1 MHNHV
6 VTNKFY
12 KIIIFFI
19 CLFHANLIELKNSY
33 AKQTTISK
41 NSISNEVYDFVKFD
55 LLLGYTPENNGDQY
69 LLGLEVKLKPNW
81 KIYWKNP
88 GDAGLPPKI
97 IWENTENVSTVNLLF
112 PAPQRF
118 SFYDIETF
126 GYESEVVF
134 PLEIKPIDNKKNIN
148 GILELDAQVCSQICV
163 PVKYKFDLSKINYL
177 FQDKKSLTKIIE
189 YKDKIPK
196 KTTNEKLKYISG
208 KIDGNLIKLKFK
220 NYLRDNVNDIIIEDG
235 KGFIYPKSNFI
246 EDNEYLNIDFVKDN
260 AAETTDFL
268 NLTLLTNNVSYEIS
282 IDNLNKKLVQTS
294 KINTNL
300 GIKIIIIAFAGGFI
314 LNFMPCV
321 LPVLSLKM
329 IQLVGFRAESRV
341 VYRKKIIL
349 NILGIMTTFL
359 LLSFLTFLVKATGNY
374 VGWGI
379 QFQSPYFLTFM
390 ILLTL
395 MFALN
400 LFGVFHYF
408 LPSKFLTFLSYKQE
422 GYLGD
427 FITGMFLTLLATP
440 CTAPLVGT
448 AIGFALSGGFI
459 DIFSILLFMGFG
471 LSLPLTILLFF
482 PSIIKLIPKPGNWLI
497 VFKKL
502 MGVSLL
508 VTSLWLTSILLS
520 LLNLKNPISKVD
532 KNFSETRWN
541 IEQNFIFPSQLAQ
554 EGNTVFVDITADWC
568 ITCKV
573 NKKFVLDNPEVTE
586 LFKKNNIIFLQL
598 DWTKP
603 NDKIKEFL
611 AQKGRYGLPYNEIY
625 SPSLINGKIL
635 PELLTTE
642 IVREYIN
649 LSK

>member
-6 VTNKFY
+6 LNYKFY
-12 KIIIFFI
+12 KIIIFIF
-19 CLFHANLIELKNSY
+19 LFFVNLIELKNSY
-33 AKQTTISK
+33 ANQTTISK
-41 NSISNEVYDFVKFD
+41 NFISNEVYDFVKFD
-55 LLLGYTPENNGDQY
+55 LLLGYTPENNEDQY
-69 LLGLEVKLKPNW
+69 LLGLEVKLEPNW

-97 IWENTENVSTVNLLF
+97 IWEKTENVGTVNLLF
-112 PAPQRF
+112 PAPKRF
-118 SFYDIETF
+118 FFYDIETF

-134 PLEIKPIDNKKNIN
+134 PLEIKPIDKKKRIQ

-163 PVKYKFDLSKINYL
+163 PVKHKFDLSKIDYL
-177 FQDKKSLTKIIE
+177 FQDKISLTKIIK
-189 YKDKIPK
+189 YKDKIPQK
-196 KTTNEKLKYISG
+196 STNDKLKFVSG
-208 KIDGNLIKLKFK
+208 KIDGNLIKLKFE
-220 NYLRDNVNDIIIEDG
+220 NYLKDKVNDVILEGG
-235 KGFIYPKSNFI
+235 KGFIYQKTNFI
-246 EDNEYLNIDFVKDN
+246 GDNEYLNIHFLKNNV
-260 AAETTDFL
+260 AESLDFL
-268 NLTLLTNNVSYEIS
+268 KLTFLTNNISYELS
-282 IDNLNKKLVQTS
+282 IDNLDKKLNQIS
-294 KINTNL
+294 KPNFNL

-329 IQLVGFRAESRV
+329 IQLVSFRAESRM
-341 VYRKKIIL
+341 VYRKKIVL

-379 QFQSPYFLTFM
+379 QFQSTYFLIFM
-390 ILLTL
+390 ILLTF

-422 GYLGD
+422 GYIGD

-448 AIGFALSGGFI
+448 AIGFALSGGFV
-459 DIFSILLFMGFG
+459 DIFSILLFMGLG
-471 LSLPLTILLFF
+471 LSLPLIILLFF
-482 PSIIKLIPKPGNWLI
+482 PNIIKFIPKPGNWLI

-502 MGVSLL
+502 MALSLL
-508 VTSLWLTSILLS
+508 VTSLWLTGILLS
-520 LLNLKNPISKVD
+520 LLNIKNPISKVD
-532 KNFSETRWN
+532 KNFSETSWN
-541 IEQNFIFPSQLAQ
+541 IEQNFVFPSQLAQ

-573 NKKFVLDNPEVTE
+573 NKKFVLDNPEIIE

-611 AQKGRYGLPYNEIY
+611 AHKGRYGLPYNEIY

-642 IVREYIN
+642 IIREYIN

>member
-6 VTNKFY
+6 VNYKFY

-19 CLFHANLIELKNSY
+19 CLFFVNLNELKNSY
-33 AKQTTISK
+33 ANQTTISK
-41 NSISNEVYDFVKFD
+41 NFISNEVYDFVKFD
-55 LLLGYTPENNGDQY
+55 LLLGYTPENNEDQY
-69 LLGLEVKLKPNW
+69 LLGLEVKLEPNW

-97 IWENTENVSTVNLLF
+97 IWEKTENVSTVNLLF
-112 PAPQRF
+112 PAPKRF

-134 PLEIKPIDNKKNIN
+134 PLEIKPIDKKKKIQ

-163 PVKYKFDLSKINYL
+163 PVKHKFDLSKINYL
-177 FQDKKSLTKIIE
+177 FQDKKSLTKIIK
-189 YKDKIPK
+189 YKDKIPQK
-196 KTTNEKLKYISG
+196 STNDKLKFVSG
-208 KIDGNLIKLKFK
+208 KIDGNLIKLKFE
-220 NYLRDNVNDIIIEDG
+220 NYLKDKVNDVILEGG
-235 KGFIYPKSNFI
+235 KGFIYQKTNFI
-246 EDNEYLNIDFVKDN
+246 GDNGYLNIDFLKNNV
-260 AAETTDFL
+260 AESMDSL
-268 NLTLLTNNVSYEIS
+268 KLTFLTNNISYELS
-282 IDNLNKKLVQTS
+282 IDNLDKKLNQIS
-294 KINTNL
+294 KPNFNL

-329 IQLVGFRAESRV
+329 IQLVGFRAESRM
-341 VYRKKIIL
+341 VYRKKIVL

-379 QFQSPYFLTFM
+379 QFQSPYFLIFM
-390 ILLTL
+390 ILLTF

-422 GYLGD
+422 GYIGD

-448 AIGFALSGGFI
+448 AIGFALSGGFV
-459 DIFSILLFMGFG
+459 DIFSILLFMGLG
-471 LSLPLTILLFF
+471 LSLPLIILLFF
-482 PSIIKLIPKPGNWLI
+482 PNIINFIPKPGNWLI

-502 MGVSLL
+502 MALSLL
-508 VTSLWLTSILLS
+508 VTSLWLTGILLS
-520 LLNLKNPISKVD
+520 LLNIKNPISKVD
-532 KNFSETRWN
+532 KNFSETNWN
-541 IEQNFIFPSQLAQ
+541 IEQNFVFPSQLAQ

-573 NKKFVLDNPEVTE
+573 NKKFVLDNPEVIE

-611 AQKGRYGLPYNEIY
+611 AHKGRYGLPYNEIY

-642 IVREYIN
+642 IIREYIN

>member
-6 VTNKFY
+6 LNYKFY
-12 KIIIFFI
+12 KIIIFI
-19 CLFHANLIELKNSY
+19 CLFFANLIEFKNSY
-33 AKQTTISK
+33 ANQTTISK
-41 NSISNEVYDFVKFD
+41 NFIYNDVYDFVKFD
-55 LLLGYTPENNGDQY
+55 LLLGYTPENNEDQY
-69 LLGLEVKLKPNW
+69 LLGLEVKLEPNW

-97 IWENTENVSTVNLLF
+97 IWEKTENVSTVNLLF
-112 PAPQRF
+112 PAPKRF
-118 SFYDIETF
+118 SFYGIETF

-134 PLEIKPIDNKKNIN
+134 PLQIKPIDKKKKIQ

-177 FQDKKSLTKIIE
+177 FQDKKSLTKIIK
-189 YKDKIPK
+189 YKDKIPQK
-196 KTTNEKLKYISG
+196 STNDKLKYVSG
-208 KIDGNLIKLKFK
+208 KIDGNLIKLKFE
-220 NYLRDNVNDIIIEDG
+220 NYLKDKVNDVILEGD
-235 KGFIYPKSNFI
+235 KGYIYQKTNFI
-246 EDNEYLNIDFVKDN
+246 GDNEYLNIDFLKNNV
-260 AAETTDFL
+260 AESMDFL
-268 NLTLLTNNVSYEIS
+268 KLTFLTNNISYELS

-294 KINTNL
+294 NPNINL

-329 IQLVGFRAESRV
+329 IQLVGFRAESRM
-341 VYRKKIIL
+341 VYRKKIVL

-359 LLSFLTFLVKATGNY
+359 LLSFLTFLVKSTGNY

-379 QFQSPYFLTFM
+379 QFQSPYFLIFM
-390 ILLTL
+390 ILLTF

-459 DIFSILLFMGFG
+459 DIFSILLFMGLG
-471 LSLPLTILLFF
+471 LSLPLMILLFF
-482 PSIIKLIPKPGNWLI
+482 PSIIKFIPKPGNWLI
-497 VFKKL
+497 VFKKI

-508 VTSLWLTSILLS
+508 VTSFWLTGILLS

-532 KNFSETRWN
+532 KNFSEPSWN
-541 IEQNFIFPSQLAQ
+541 IEQNFVFPSQLAQ
-554 EGNTVFVDITADWC
+554 EGNIVFVDITADWC

-573 NKKFVLDNPEVTE
+573 NKKFVLDNPEVIE

-611 AQKGRYGLPYNEIY
+611 AHKGRYGLPYNEIY

-642 IVREYIN
+642 TIREYIN

>member
-6 VTNKFY
+6 VNYKLY

-19 CLFHANLIELKNSY
+19 CLFFVNLNELKNSY
-33 AKQTTISK
+33 ANQTTISK
-41 NSISNEVYDFVKFD
+41 NFISNEVYDFVKFD
-55 LLLGYTPENNGDQY
+55 LLLGYTPENNEDQY
-69 LLGLEVKLKPNW
+69 LLGLEVKLEPNW

-97 IWENTENVSTVNLLF
+97 IWEKTENVSTVNLLF
-112 PAPQRF
+112 PAPKRF

-134 PLEIKPIDNKKNIN
+134 PLEIKPIDKKKKIQ

-163 PVKYKFDLSKINYL
+163 PVKHKFDLSKINYL
-177 FQDKKSLTKIIE
+177 FQDKKSLTKIIK
-189 YKDKIPK
+189 YKDKIPQK
-196 KTTNEKLKYISG
+196 STNDKLKFVSG
-208 KIDGNLIKLKFK
+208 KIDGNLIKLKFE
-220 NYLRDNVNDIIIEDG
+220 NYLKDKVNDIILEDSE
-235 KGFIYPKSNFI
+235 GFIYQKTNFI
-246 EDNEYLNIDFVKDN
+246 GDNEYLNINFLKNNV
-260 AAETTDFL
+260 AESMDSL
-268 NLTLLTNNVSYEIS
+268 KLTFLTNNISYELS
-282 IDNLNKKLVQTS
+282 IDNLDKKLNQIS
-294 KINTNL
+294 KPNFNL

-329 IQLVGFRAESRV
+329 IQLVGFRAESRM
-341 VYRKKIIL
+341 VYRKKIVL

-379 QFQSPYFLTFM
+379 QFQSPYFLIFM
-390 ILLTL
+390 ILLTF

-422 GYLGD
+422 GYIGD

-448 AIGFALSGGFI
+448 AIGFALSGGFV
-459 DIFSILLFMGFG
+459 DIFSILLFMGLG
-471 LSLPLTILLFF
+471 LSLPLIILLFF
-482 PSIIKLIPKPGNWLI
+482 PNIINFIPKPGNWLI

-502 MGVSLL
+502 MALSLL
-508 VTSLWLTSILLS
+508 VTSLWLTGILLS
-520 LLNLKNPISKVD
+520 LLNIKNPISKVD
-532 KNFSETRWN
+532 KNFSETNWN
-541 IEQNFIFPSQLAQ
+541 IEQNFVFPSQLAQ

-573 NKKFVLDNPEVTE
+573 NKKFVLDNPEVIE

-611 AQKGRYGLPYNEIY
+611 AHKGRYGLPYNEIY

-642 IVREYIN
+642 IIREYIN